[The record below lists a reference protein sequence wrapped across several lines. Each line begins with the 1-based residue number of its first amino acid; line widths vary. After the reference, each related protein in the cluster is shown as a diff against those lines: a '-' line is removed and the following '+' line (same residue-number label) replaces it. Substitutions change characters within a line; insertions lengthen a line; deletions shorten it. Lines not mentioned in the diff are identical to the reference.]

1 MEGPGYIRL
10 PLRTPATN
18 QPAQFFILTKK
29 STVTEKGFEQGNM
42 PNKLVFLEVYSAKQ
56 IIEKNKPIRRTLQ
69 THANNDVEK
78 ERGKRQVK

>member
-1 MEGPGYIRL
+1 
-10 PLRTPATN
+10 
-18 QPAQFFILTKK
+18 
-29 STVTEKGFEQGNM
+29 M
-42 PNKLVFLEVYSAKQ
+42 PNKLVFLEVYTAKQ